1 MPLTGLFRQSI
12 KKAPEAIMHMQ
23 NRKVPSQASSC
34 SEPEYFWLT
43 AEKFLILAQGMT
55 RKNFRNLD
63 KKKNL
68 DTE

>member
-1 MPLTGLFRQSI
+1 
-12 KKAPEAIMHMQ
+12 MHMQ